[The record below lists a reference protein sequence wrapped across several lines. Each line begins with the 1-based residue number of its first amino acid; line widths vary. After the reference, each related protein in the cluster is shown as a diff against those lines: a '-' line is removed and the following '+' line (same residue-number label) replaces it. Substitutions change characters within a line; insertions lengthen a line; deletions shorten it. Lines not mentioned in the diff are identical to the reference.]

1 MHRTLTYIHYF
12 SYNNPAIH
20 DRLYSVLP
28 NRFWIDKVMERENQ
42 KPIDESHPQ
51 KPRQLI
57 EKTMADSYMEMNLPF
72 KSSPALLEEYIF
84 VDGRIRTGKLLE
96 DLDAMAGAIAYKH
109 VDNGDPD
116 APPVTIV
123 TACVDRLDLL
133 LPNAVEDYKLI
144 GQVTYVGTSSMEVF
158 LKAEIIP
165 DGESE
170 QSSLSAT
177 ESPKPSPEAL
187 GHLGP
192 NTILA
197 TRFTMVAIDSVTRKP
212 AKINPLKTET
222 PAEERLFEFA
232 KANKARKKRESE
244 TTLSRHPP
252 TQEERLAIHDI
263 YLQYSQYKG
272 AEQDPMTN
280 PEDKKPLPKEFI
292 WMEDTRID
300 SNFLMQPQ
308 DRNIHN
314 NIFGG
319 YLMRRAYELAYAN
332 STLYLKSQHADL
344 LAMDEVIF
352 RKPVHV
358 GSLLNLKSEI
368 IYSEG
373 HPHRSF
379 QCRVVAEVVDI
390 EKDTR
395 ETTNVFYFTMAAT
408 DEKTEPRRIL
418 PKTYAETMLWLD
430 GKRRRLQG
438 VSSRHLLLE
447 QLAKEK

>member
-1 MHRTLTYIHYF
+1 
-12 SYNNPAIH
+12 
-20 DRLYSVLP
+20 LYSVRP
-28 NRFWIDKVMERENQ
+28 THYWMDKIMDRENQ
-42 KPIDESHPQ
+42 KPIDPTEPQ
-51 KPRQLI
+51 QPRKLV
-57 EKTMADSYMEMNLPF
+57 EKKMSDSYMEMDLPF

-109 VDNGDPD
+109 VDNGDPNS
-116 APPVTIV
+116 PPVTIV

-133 LPNAVEDYKLI
+133 LPKAVEDYKLI

-158 LKAEIIP
+158 LKAEIVPEGLPSNANEEI
-165 DGESE
+165 
-170 QSSLSAT
+170 QT
-177 ESPKPSPEAL
+177 TPKTLEDL
-187 GHLGP
+187 GHMGP
-192 NTILA
+192 NTVLA
-197 TRFTMVAIDSVTRKP
+197 TRFTMVAIDSVTRKS

-232 KANKARKKRESE
+232 RSNKARKKRAAE

-252 TQEERLAIHDI
+252 THEERLAIHDI

-272 AEQDPMTN
+272 AEEDSFTSSVSA
-280 PEDKKPLPKEFI
+280 EDKKPLPKDFV

-319 YLMRRAYELAYAN
+319 YLMRRAYELAYADAI
-332 STLYLKSQHADL
+332 LYLKSRHADL

-358 GSLLNLKSEI
+358 GTLLNLKSEI
-368 IYSEG
+368 IYAEG

-379 QCRVVAEVVDI
+379 QVRVVAEVVDI
-390 EKDTR
+390 EKSKR

-408 DEKTEPRRIL
+408 DDQVEPRRIL

-438 VSSRHLLLE
+438 VDSRHLLLD
-447 QLAKEK
+447 QLSKQEPTQ